1 MKQFIC
7 LLLIV
12 SVLLTGCAGREANP
26 VQMYYPGDENRSCQ
40 ALLTEMAQIQKD
52 MDILRPKT
60 DKFVTNALWATAG
73 VFLIFPFFF
82 MDMKDAEKIE
92 YDAFARRYNR
102 LLILAAEKNCDM
114 TGLPTKPELTVEE
127 KLQKAKEEK
136 KASESKSAA
145 TEVNR

>member
-1 MKQFIC
+1 MI
-7 LLLIV
+7 IV
-12 SVLLTGCAGREANP
+12 SVFLTGCAGREANP

-40 ALLTEMAQIQKD
+40 ALITEMAQIQKD

-60 DKFVTNALWATAG
+60 DKFVSNALWATAG

-102 LLILAAEKNCDM
+102 LLILAAEKNCDI
-114 TGLPTKPELTVEE
+114 TGLPTEPEMTLEE
-127 KLQKAKEEK
+127 KVQKAKAEK
-136 KASESKSAA
+136 EASETKDS
-145 TEVNR
+145 TPEVNR